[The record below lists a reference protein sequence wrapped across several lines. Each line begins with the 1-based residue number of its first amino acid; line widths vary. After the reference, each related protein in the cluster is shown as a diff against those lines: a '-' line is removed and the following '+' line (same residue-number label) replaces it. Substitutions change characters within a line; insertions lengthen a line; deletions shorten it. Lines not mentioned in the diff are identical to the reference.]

1 MIYRSR
7 SRRSVWPTTLGM
19 VQVWVTGVTA
29 RLSITHNFVQYTIA
43 LLRGG
48 ATMEVLM
55 ETPPG
60 LWRTRHVIRTFL

>member
-1 MIYRSR
+1 
-7 SRRSVWPTTLGM
+7 M
-19 VQVWVTGVTA
+19 VQSHGLVGNTPRLW
-29 RLSITHNFVQYTIA
+29 LSITHNFVQYTIA